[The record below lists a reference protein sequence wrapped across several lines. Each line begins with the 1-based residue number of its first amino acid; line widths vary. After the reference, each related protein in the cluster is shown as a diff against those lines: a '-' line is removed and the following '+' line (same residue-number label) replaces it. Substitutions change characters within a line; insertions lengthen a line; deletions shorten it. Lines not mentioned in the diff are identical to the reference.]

1 MAKDGYKIF
10 DSDTHVG
17 PLMNVLDPFMTDAER
32 SKLAAWSEFKVI
44 NKKGDI
50 TYNRGQRRYR
60 RKLGTAQPDVN
71 PGGYMTGF
79 TGVAKKRAVSPL
91 VDADAAERI
100 KDMDF
105 EGVDVN
111 LTLPSGW
118 FGTWSST
125 EDVALEAGMYRA
137 YHRWMEA
144 YCGRFP
150 GRLGGVILACGR
162 DIPSAVEEIKR
173 WGKSGWAWAVLP
185 YAPYGMPLDHPDF
198 EPVWA
203 AAADHDLAVALHT
216 FTVMP
221 PYAPGGT
228 DNWDNLFLQRS
239 ASHPWCG
246 MRNMASLIGSGLM
259 DRYPQLRIGT
269 LEAGHGWLPFWMA
282 RIDEHART
290 IRSEIPELKMLPSE
304 YVLSGRYF
312 QSIEIPEGLKLTD
325 AVIDLIGEDV
335 LMYASDYPHGESH
348 FPESVDMVLDWDMP
362 RARKQKLFWD
372 NAIKLYA
379 RCGLK

>member
-32 SKLAAWSEFKVI
+32 KQLDGWSEFKVV

-60 RKLGTAQPDVN
+60 RKLGTAKADPN
-71 PGGYMTGF
+71 PGGYMAGF
-79 TGVAKKRAVSPL
+79 TGVAKKREVSPL

-100 KDMDF
+100 KDMDV

-125 EDVALEAGMYRA
+125 EDIALEAGMYRA

-144 YCGRFP
+144 YCGKFP
-150 GRLGGVILACGR
+150 DRLGGVILACGR
-162 DIPSAVEEIKR
+162 DIKSAVEEIHR
-173 WGKSGWAWAVLP
+173 WGKSRWAWGVLP

-203 AAADHDLAVALHT
+203 AAAEHDLAITLHT

-228 DNWDNLFLQRS
+228 DNWENLFLQRS
-239 ASHPWCG
+239 AAHPWCG

-259 DRYPQLRIGT
+259 DRYPKLRIGT

-282 RIDEHART
+282 RLDEHART
-290 IRSEIPELKMLPSE
+290 IRSEIPHIKMLPSE

-312 QSIEIPEGLKLTD
+312 QSIEIPEGLKLTN
-325 AVIDLIGEDV
+325 AVIDLVGEDV

-348 FPESVDMVLDWDMP
+348 FPESVGMVLDWDMP
-362 RARKQKLFWD
+362 RARKNKLFWD
-372 NAIKLYA
+372 NALKLYA
-379 RCGLK
+379 RCGIK